1 MELEPIFWRCV
12 AKLQLVNNRENKLLF
27 LDGDELYMYEVKSG
41 LWRFEGIFVFF
52 HKNTYDGIWVKM
64 MKWKVVF
71 HLLYTISSLLI
82 ILSLVIYI
90 LSLQSKIKKLESQQ
104 ALPFKGDK
112 ALEKQIVDMNNNG
125 SSQVEMVKLVRNE
138 TGLGLVPAKKYV
150 DQTLNNSLTS

>member
-1 MELEPIFWRCV
+1 M
-12 AKLQLVNNRENKLLF
+12 
-27 LDGDELYMYEVKSG
+27 D
-41 LWRFEGIFVFF
+41 FF
-52 HKNTYDGIWVKM
+52 IKRR
-64 MKWKVVF
+64 KVVF

-90 LSLQSKIKKLESQQ
+90 VSLQSKIKKLESQQ

-112 ALEKQIVDMNNNG
+112 ALEKQIVEMNNND

-150 DQTLNNSLTS
+150 DKVLNHI

>member
-1 MELEPIFWRCV
+1 M
-12 AKLQLVNNRENKLLF
+12 
-27 LDGDELYMYEVKSG
+27 
-41 LWRFEGIFVFF
+41 
-52 HKNTYDGIWVKM
+52 
-64 MKWKVVF
+64 F

>member
-1 MELEPIFWRCV
+1 M
-12 AKLQLVNNRENKLLF
+12 
-27 LDGDELYMYEVKSG
+27 
-41 LWRFEGIFVFF
+41 
-52 HKNTYDGIWVKM
+52 
-64 MKWKVVF
+64 F

-90 LSLQSKIKKLESQQ
+90 VSLQSKIKKLESQQ

-112 ALEKQIVDMNNNG
+112 ALEKQIVEMNNND

-150 DQTLNNSLTS
+150 DKVLNHI

>member
-1 MELEPIFWRCV
+1 M
-12 AKLQLVNNRENKLLF
+12 
-27 LDGDELYMYEVKSG
+27 
-41 LWRFEGIFVFF
+41 
-52 HKNTYDGIWVKM
+52 
-64 MKWKVVF
+64 F

-90 LSLQSKIKKLESQQ
+90 VSLQSKIKKLESQQ

-112 ALEKQIVDMNNNG
+112 ALEKQIVEMNNND

-150 DQTLNNSLTS
+150 DKILNNSLTS